1 MAAGRLGAFFGD
13 DWDEAF
19 DSIKSVP
26 GAFGNIVVAASRQVR
41 LIDVLALVLVAS
53 GWAWIVFGAVI
64 GGDQRLGLLLLA
76 VAPSIAWLAAGVVG
90 ALVFEI
96 GGIGPRVLGYWESYV
111 LIVFFSLF
119 GLISLRL
126 ALNPKDRIVYR
137 QPTRAQANVGE
148 TSSSQGE
155 RPKQ

>member
-41 LIDVLALVLVAS
+41 LVDVLALVLVVA
-53 GWAWIVFGAVI
+53 GWGWIVVGAAI
-64 GGDQRLGLLLLA
+64 GGDQRFGLLLLA
-76 VAPSIAWLAAGVVG
+76 VAPTIAWLVAGVIG

-126 ALNPKDRIVYR
+126 ALNPKDRVVYR
-137 QPTRAQANVGE
+137 QPGRSPAAVGDA
-148 TSSSQGE
+148 SPSQGE
-155 RPKQ
+155 RVRK